1 MREAFFWLA
10 VLGPKGRIAFLVI
23 MALLLYGATR

>member
-1 MREAFFWLA
+1 MRAAFFWFA
-10 VLGPKGRIAFLVI
+10 VLGPKGRIVFLGI